1 MDWLER
7 IFRPLRTG
15 IVTSNYPGS
24 PPLLAPAVRGL
35 PVVDPE
41 RCTLEAACVVACPTD
56 AIAIAGGTGGTGG
69 RGDDGPGDRGADAGG
84 TGALPAWTLDA
95 GRCVFCGACEPACPT
110 DAIALGDRV
119 ELAVRDRAELVVTTL
134 VRGPRP

>member
-15 IVTSNYPGS
+15 VVTSNYPGS

-41 RCTLEAACVVACPTD
+41 RCTLEAACVAACPTE
-56 AIAIAGGTGGTGG
+56 AIAI
-69 RGDDGPGDRGADAGG
+69 AGG

-134 VRGPRP
+134 VRGLRP